1 MKRGFTSLIR
11 YQRTSRKSSL
21 ALSFLP
27 ARGDRLTRS
36 SSQWTSAHYVP
47 VELFDCPCVRYS
59 TDQNL
64 LNWQLGTD
72 LRGRS
77 WFDAPAPAPSPIAEA
92 PAAFAISLHFSGGA
106 GVHQKTH

>member
-11 YQRTSRKSSL
+11 YQRTSRKSFLS
-21 ALSFLP
+21 LSFLP
-27 ARGDRLTRS
+27 PLGDLLTRS
-36 SSQWTSAHYVP
+36 TSQLTPAYYVP
-47 VELFDCPCVRYS
+47 FELFDCPCVRYS

-77 WFDAPAPAPSPIAEA
+77 WFDAPAPSPIAEA
-92 PAAFAISLHFSGGA
+92 PAAFAVSLHFSGGA
-106 GVHQKTH
+106 GGT